1 MNWRQNPERVA
12 WLVLSVNFVLCC
24 LLAIGVP
31 LGVRSYVLNATRP
44 IQSYVTAT
52 MGTVQLFPPGV
63 DEPSAVTD
71 RRAVAERGRIV
82 TDANARSL
90 LTSFVGDP
98 SSPLLATVQLYQDTD
113 LRLMTARAPRF
124 VWSPNAIQ
132 LSIDLQKGRVAVST
146 QDAGER
152 PLHVQLRTPH
162 ASITFGSGAY
172 DISVEGETTL
182 VRTRVGAAQVLAANR
197 QVTVSTGERVSVVA
211 GRPPEL
217 PVPTAL
223 NLVLNGKLEGRLSPP
238 WQEVVK
244 VGAGLTPGKITQ
256 EIVDQRP
263 VVRFSRRTED
273 GAHNEVGLK
282 QDINR
287 DVQGYDLMTLRLDL
301 KLLYQSVP
309 GGGYLA
315 SEYPVMVDIAYT
327 DIYGK
332 DLHWYQGFYYMD
344 LPRESTWTP
353 PTGEKVV
360 QFIWYPY
367 ESPNLFYALR
377 ETRPARIN
385 SITVFASGHDY
396 ESLVAD
402 IALNVR

>member
-1 MNWRQNPERVA
+1 MNWRENPERVA
-12 WLVLSVNFVLCC
+12 WFVLSVNFALCC
-24 LLAIGVP
+24 LLVIAVP
-31 LGVRSYVLNATRP
+31 LGLRNYLLTATRP
-44 IQSYVTAT
+44 LQSYVMAT
-52 MGTVQLFPPGV
+52 TGTVQFFPAGA

-71 RRAVAERGRIV
+71 RRAVAERSRIV

-90 LTSFVGDP
+90 LTSFATDP
-98 SSPLLATVQLYQDTD
+98 SGELLATVQLFQDTD
-113 LRLMTARAPRF
+113 LRLIAARAPRF
-124 VWSPNAIQ
+124 PWSPKEAQ
-132 LSIDLQKGRVAVST
+132 LSFELQKGRVSVSA
-146 QDAGER
+146 QNAGAR
-152 PLHVQLRTPH
+152 PVQVQLRTPH
-162 ASITFGSGAY
+162 SLITFGSGAY
-172 DISVEGETTL
+172 DIAIEGDTTS
-182 VRTRVGAAQVLAANR
+182 VRTRAGAAQVLAANR
-197 QVTVSTGERVSVVA
+197 EVTASTGERVSVAA
-211 GRPPEL
+211 GGPPEL
-217 PVPTAL
+217 PVSAAV

-238 WQEVVK
+238 WQEIVK
-244 VGAGLTPGKITQ
+244 VGAGLTAGKITQ
-256 EIVDQRP
+256 EIVDQRQ

-273 GAHNEVGLK
+273 GAHNQVGLK
-282 QDINR
+282 QEINR
-287 DVQGYDLMTLRLDL
+287 DVQGYDLLTLRLDL

-360 QFIWYPY
+360 QGIWYPY

-385 SITVFASGHDY
+385 SITVYASGHDY
-396 ESLVAD
+396 DSLVAD